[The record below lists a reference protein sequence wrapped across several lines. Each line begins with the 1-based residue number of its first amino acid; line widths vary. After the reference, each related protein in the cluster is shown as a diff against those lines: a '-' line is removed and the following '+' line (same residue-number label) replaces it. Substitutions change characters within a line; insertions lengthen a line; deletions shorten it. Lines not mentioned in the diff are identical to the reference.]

1 MWTKK
6 LNRTLAINSSFQTFA
21 VGLLVKFIYGSMF
34 ASAKGGR
41 GGVVGWAR
49 TPKALPGDA
58 TFITDLKINFEMY
71 KSRYVIYF
79 NMTCYIRC
87 VIYIII

>member
-1 MWTKK
+1 MEVC
-6 LNRTLAINSSFQTFA
+6 LPQQ
-21 VGLLVKFIYGSMF
+21 
-34 ASAKGGR
+34 R
-41 GGVVGWAR
+41 GGGVGGVMGWAR

-79 NMTCYIRC
+79 I
-87 VIYIII
+87 IY